1 MAPSPASP
9 GRHLWWILPLLAL
22 DFFLARSC
30 LPRKA
35 PLASPADAD
44 SPAAVQTAAATPS
57 AEPEPA
63 PEPPPP
69 PPPVWQNFHTPTPQA
84 GLLNPDAP
92 GVLQPTASGRL
103 VSAKFGSTRIGTGG
117 RPRFHEGVD
126 IAPVARDRKG
136 EATDQV
142 FSVADGTVVYV
153 SSAPGNST
161 YGRYVVV
168 EHPDPS
174 LGVVTNRSGSLSP
187 AKVLTL
193 YAHLASIPFG
203 IRPGADVAAGEVLG
217 VMGHSSNDPIPVE
230 RAHLHWEVGLL
241 LNSRYDRF
249 MRERKTQN
257 VHGLYNGQNIFSVD
271 PLLVYKSHR
280 FDPEMTF
287 ASHIAAAVPAAA
299 TLVMRGKQ
307 PDFFLRNP
315 ALWTGAP
322 FDDSP
327 FVVAISESGMP
338 LSGRLATP
346 DEVAILGN
354 KRIAVLSA
362 DPQVLGNNARAY
374 VVKKGSSWVVSAA
387 GERWRDLFLY

>member
-22 DFFLARSC
+22 DFFVARAC

-35 PLASPADAD
+35 PAPAAPDAPAVASAAAPADA
-44 SPAAVQTAAATPS
+44 PA
-57 AEPEPA
+57 PA

-103 VSAKFGSTRIGTGG
+103 ESAKFGSTRTAANG

-136 EATDQV
+136 EAADEI
-142 FSVADGTVVYV
+142 FAVADGTVVHV
-153 SSAPGNST
+153 NSAPGNST

-168 EHPDPS
+168 EHADPS

-193 YAHLASIPFG
+193 YAHLASVSFG
-203 IRPGADVAAGEVLG
+203 IRPGAAVSAGETLG
-217 VMGHSSNDPIPVE
+217 VMGHSSSSPFPAS
-230 RAHLHWEVGLL
+230 RAHLHWEVGFL
-241 LNSRYDRF
+241 LNSRYDRL
-249 MRERKTQN
+249 MREQKTQN
-257 VHGLYNGQNIFSVD
+257 PMGLYNGLNIFSVD

-280 FDPEMTF
+280 FDPDMTF
-287 ASHIAAAVPAAA
+287 ASHLSNAVPAAV
-299 TLVMRGKQ
+299 TFVMRGKL
-307 PDFFLRNP
+307 PDFFVRNP

-327 FVVAISESGMP
+327 FVVSIAESGMP
-338 LSGRLATP
+338 LSARRAFS
-346 DEVAILGN
+346 DEVALLGT
-354 KRIAVLSA
+354 KRIAVLSVDEKA
-362 DPQVLGNNARAY
+362 LGRNARAF
-374 VVKKGSSWVVSAA
+374 VAKKGSSWTVTDA
-387 GERWRDLFLY
+387 GLHWRDLLLY